1 MAEQKAEKEQHR
13 QEREICRI
21 PASVN
26 DQWNF
31 LLKMILDQMIHLVIQ
46 FEGAVDLLTLGQAVM
61 EALAAEALT
70 TAKFSWV
77 TPPFSNLR
85 SPSPIPPLGMSTQ
98 PHIRTSPFPASLDHR
113 SIP

>member
-1 MAEQKAEKEQHR
+1 VAEQKAEKEQHR

-46 FEGAVDLLTLGQAVM
+46 FEGAVDLLT
-61 EALAAEALT
+61 
-70 TAKFSWV
+70 
-77 TPPFSNLR
+77 
-85 SPSPIPPLGMSTQ
+85 
-98 PHIRTSPFPASLDHR
+98 
-113 SIP
+113 